1 MIRIHVY
8 YVYIVTNKHHT
19 VLYTGVTND
28 LLRRCNEHKQKQIAG
43 FTKKYNVD
51 HLVYFE
57 MFDYIETA
65 IAREKQIKGYSRNKK
80 EHLISAFNPG
90 WIDLYVDGKI
100 ASPGNDHSKMGDSSL
115 RSE

>member
-1 MIRIHVY
+1 MIRIHAY
-8 YVYIVTNKHHT
+8 YVYILTNKHHT

-28 LLRRCNEHKQKQIAG
+28 LLRRCYENKQKQIEG

-51 HLVYFE
+51 NLVYFE
-57 MFDYIETA
+57 MFDYIEMA
-65 IAREKQIKGYSRNKK
+65 IAREKQIKGYSRSKK
-80 EHLISAFNPG
+80 EQLINAFNPV

-100 ASPGNDHSKMGDSSL
+100 AHLGNNHPKMGDSSL